1 MNKEELQQIKIEL
14 VEILD
19 RLKRDG
25 KHYEDMIRQKE
36 KELNTDIEYN
46 KKMVKSSSLQADLVE
61 KRIAEIDEE
70 LK

>member
-61 KRIAEIDEE
+61 KKIAEIDEE